1 MLKEEYNLSGADN
14 MASAELSFKK
24 QKVVLK
30 KFMIAQVT
38 KGIMQR
44 YASLL
49 VTMPSD
55 DDNTIIG
62 TNHLKTT
69 KFLEIILHRA
79 KSSHLQ
85 FKKVCCIVIKF
96 LDCCSK
102 ETNYMKFLKFSLHK
116 LFVAAFILS
125 VPNVVGDDRDR
136 ITTRDETY
144 HLYSQI
150 TGLPLEEVINC
161 CSIVRPVLIRLY

>member
-1 MLKEEYNLSGADN
+1 

-85 FKKVCCIVIKF
+85 FKR
-96 LDCCSK
+96 S
-102 ETNYMKFLKFSLHK
+102 
-116 LFVAAFILS
+116 VALS
-125 VPNVVGDDRDR
+125 
-136 ITTRDETY
+136 
-144 HLYSQI
+144 S
-150 TGLPLEEVINC
+150 
-161 CSIVRPVLIRLY
+161 SF